1 MALTTLAAFKVYAG
15 IQDNNVPRDRNL
27 RTLIDSASAAVENA
41 CQRVFA
47 VTPYTLRRSGTGG
60 VQLELPVGP
69 VVSVDSVTVS
79 GVAIAQ
85 SPDGVDA
92 GWVLDG
98 TTLWLVGG
106 PRFDRGVVNVVV
118 QFQAGYSQPP
128 DEVQQL
134 VNRMVMAEFK
144 GRDWVGVS
152 SKTLGNETITWR
164 DEITSRAA
172 QGILGNYRRVVPW

>member
-1 MALTTLAAFKVYAG
+1 MDLTTLQAFKTYAG
-15 IQDNNVPRDRNL
+15 ITDTNPARDTNL
-27 RTLIDSASAAVENA
+27 TALITSASAAVENA

-47 VTPYTLRRSGTGG
+47 ITPYTLRRSGSGA
-60 VQLELPVGP
+60 VQLELPLGP
-69 VVSVDSVTVS
+69 VVSVDSLTIS

-85 SPDGVDA
+85 SPDGNDA

-106 PRFDRGVVNVVV
+106 LRFNRGVANVVV
-118 QFQAGYSQPP
+118 QFQAGYSQAP

-152 SKTLGNETITWR
+152 SKTLANETITWR
-164 DEITSRAA
+164 DEITSKAA